1 MLLDWSSEKAFANI
15 IHSLFMKYPP
25 VEINKFFGSGDFQD
39 SESLALIQSIEDTC
53 KPVFDKV
60 MNNASAED
68 VEVLMEDFLDEDSE
82 LGRSAKRCL
91 QTLLGDNPMGNT
103 IRFQYNHLDTLF
115 ECVSKFGDSL
125 PHCVLS
131 SPPSDEGTV
140 ISMPLS
146 LEKKLDCVIGAS
158 YEGVLEEMCMS
169 ILGALDDCLPS
180 CDETVDDEVVST
192 YSSCAQEEGMGV
204 LGGQSDLFLSM
215 DTSVIDNNQMPE
227 FCFKIFKKK
236 GVGTEDIQSRLDNYN
251 LGRSYGWTLD
261 SIATDAK
268 VEVKTPE
275 SPDEDKEFII
285 SMESSTLPQGIYKT
299 NPEDIS
305 QVESMEWSD
314 GEAELSETE
323 SASARS
329 SFFVFM
335 MAGVVVI
342 ALTALALI
350 IKYTRDRVGVQ
361 QKYQLPSDLALK
373 IDGHHDIA

>member
-115 ECVSKFGDSL
+115 GCVSKFGDSL

-131 SPPSDEGTV
+131 SPRSDEGTV

-146 LEKKLDCVIGAS
+146 IEKKLD
-158 YEGVLEEMCMS
+158 
-169 ILGALDDCLPS
+169 
-180 CDETVDDEVVST
+180 
-192 YSSCAQEEGMGV
+192 
-204 LGGQSDLFLSM
+204 
-215 DTSVIDNNQMPE
+215 
-227 FCFKIFKKK
+227 
-236 GVGTEDIQSRLDNYN
+236 
-251 LGRSYGWTLD
+251 
-261 SIATDAK
+261 
-268 VEVKTPE
+268 
-275 SPDEDKEFII
+275 
-285 SMESSTLPQGIYKT
+285 
-299 NPEDIS
+299 
-305 QVESMEWSD
+305 
-314 GEAELSETE
+314 
-323 SASARS
+323 
-329 SFFVFM
+329 
-335 MAGVVVI
+335 
-342 ALTALALI
+342 
-350 IKYTRDRVGVQ
+350 
-361 QKYQLPSDLALK
+361 
-373 IDGHHDIA
+373 